1 MEKEAEEDQEMYD
14 KMGCWCE
21 TNEREK
27 KEAIKIAEETIDQ
40 LTSDI
45 EAGVAKVAKLETEI
59 AQLKEDIAA
68 NIEALQKATEMRA
81 KERAEYEAETKDM
94 MDALAAL
101 RQAVEV
107 LAKVQLLQKSHPEKA
122 GEMLLQ
128 IKASIVHLS
137 DTYKQ
142 VMQKDLWDLMG
153 SFNAPGAAEQPR
165 PKLSN
170 TQVLSELF
178 SGSPSAGGL
187 RGTAFTQ
194 QTPAAATHEWTGAG
208 GVMGAKSYNSRSGV
222 IFGILSQMKDEFASN
237 LADAQ
242 KAETQALIAFHDLKA
257 AKETEI
263 EADQQSVDDKTQ
275 ELADTNAKIA
285 QAKQDLEDM
294 QEALAADQ
302 KFLVELKEKCALSDE
317 EFAQRRKSR
326 AEEIVAIGETIKI
339 LTEDNARDLFSKTMS
354 FLQIG
359 QTV

>member
-21 TNEREK
+21 TNEKEK
-27 KEAIKIAEETIDQ
+27 TEAIKIAEETIDQ

-107 LAKVQLLQKSHPEKA
+107 LAKVQLLQKTHPKKA

-153 SFNAPGAAEQPR
+153 SFNA
-165 PKLSN
+165 
-170 TQVLSELF
+170 
-178 SGSPSAGGL
+178 
-187 RGTAFTQ
+187 
-194 QTPAAATHEWTGAG
+194 
-208 GVMGAKSYNSRSGV
+208 
-222 IFGILSQMKDEFASN
+222 
-237 LADAQ
+237 
-242 KAETQALIAFHDLKA
+242 
-257 AKETEI
+257 
-263 EADQQSVDDKTQ
+263 
-275 ELADTNAKIA
+275 
-285 QAKQDLEDM
+285 
-294 QEALAADQ
+294 
-302 KFLVELKEKCALSDE
+302 
-317 EFAQRRKSR
+317 
-326 AEEIVAIGETIKI
+326 
-339 LTEDNARDLFSKTMS
+339 
-354 FLQIG
+354 
-359 QTV
+359 